1 LKCHYCGRDVML
13 PFKCPFCGQYF
24 CEDHRLPEN
33 HNCPELWRV
42 RTRSPPS
49 ASVERE
55 RISVPRREVKEP
67 SIMYPFKAMRKEWT
81 SITEI
86 YHLTIGAAVVM
97 AVGLSLMG
105 PGFSWVA
112 YIIQNPLAAFSSALL
127 FMTLFISHELAH
139 KISAKHFGLWAEFR
153 LNVIGVSLTTLS
165 IFSPL
170 IKVVSPGTV
179 VVSGVAS
186 KEVIGKTALAGP
198 LTNIVLAFLLYSASL
213 HPLCSSTSVT
223 SGALLSIWI
232 ALLNLIP
239 AGMFDGAKI
248 FWWNKTVWAASF
260 CISLILLMLFL
271 FF

>member
-1 LKCHYCGRDVML
+1 LKCHYCGKEVTL

-42 RTRSPPS
+42 RTRSPPP
-49 ASVERE
+49 VERE
-55 RISVPRREVKEP
+55 HILIPRREVKG
-67 SIMYPFKAMRKEWT
+67 SSMMYPFKATREEWT

-86 YHLTIGAAVVM
+86 YHLTIGAVAVM

-105 PGFSWVA
+105 QGFSWVA
-112 YIIQNPLAAFSSALL
+112 FIIQNPIAAFSSAFL

-153 LNVIGVSLTTLS
+153 LNIIGISLTILS

-179 VVSGVAS
+179 VVSGVANR
-186 KEVIGKTALAGP
+186 EVIGKIAFAGP
-198 LTNIVLAFLLYSASL
+198 LTNIILAFLLYSASL
-213 HPLCSSTSVT
+213 HPLCSSTNIAL
-223 SGALLSIWI
+223 GALLSIWI

-248 FWWNKTVWAASF
+248 FWWNKMVWAASF
-260 CISLILLMLFL
+260 CISLILLVLFL